1 MLSELLATIGKARA
15 VRRERKLSRPEF
27 EVVKLEKF
35 RRLVRHV
42 NERSPYYRRI
52 IAERKI
58 DVDRC
63 SPSDFPLL
71 TKSLLMQSFDEIAT
85 APGVTKQ
92 AIADFLTRSHDPR
105 ELFLGKYRVIHTSGS
120 SGEVGYFVYSPL
132 DWIRGTYWERG
143 GQPQR
148 KRKGKFRLAY
158 YAAIDGHYAGVT
170 MIRSI
175 EGGIAK
181 WFVDV
186 GCFEVN
192 SPLPEVIAGLNEFQP
207 DFLTGYT
214 TAIKILA
221 EKQRAGELKL
231 EYLIG
236 IATAGEATTEADRAF
251 LEQTFGCPL
260 VNTYGCS
267 EHLGMGGSRPGSPN
281 IVLHDH
287 DLIFELYPDHSVV
300 TNLFNYTLP
309 LIRYRMADILR
320 PVESGAHAPY
330 LVIES
335 LVVRNRRR
343 TPDAAQGHRRRA
355 RRHRDDVA
363 QARARTD
370 RLRVVLSH
378 GRAPDESGARPALG
392 RGRRRQARLGGRV
405 RGLLRHDGLSRLH
418 LVARARERVPEG
430 KGDPHAARPRE
441 VVRVDPGDDLL
452 RGDVRARQ
460 GLAGRAALR
469 EDDVET
475 IRRPDPRPRVHDRAL
490 RATQCGRQGR
500 DPEEPPARLRG
511 LGRLGA
517 ALRVP
522 RRRRA
527 QRAVPQ
533 GELARGAPGA
543 HGRADRRK
551 RRARARSRDA
561 EEALSRAEGSVYF
574 DGVSFFAPGDPT

>member
-1 MLSELLATIGKARA
+1 MLPELLATIAKARA
-15 VRRERKLSRPEF
+15 VRRERKLSRAEF
-27 EVVKLEKF
+27 EAVKLEKF

-42 NERSPYYRRI
+42 NERSAYYRRI

-63 SPSDFPLL
+63 TPADFPLL

-85 APGVTKQ
+85 VPGVTKQ

-105 ELFLGKYRVIHTSGS
+105 EKFLGKYRVIHTSGS
-120 SGEVGYFVYSPL
+120 AGEVGYFVYSPL

-175 EGGIAK
+175 ESGIAK

-207 DFLTGYT
+207 EFLTGYT

-221 EKQRAGELKL
+221 EKQRAGDLKL

-236 IATAGEATTEADRAF
+236 IATAGEATTEADRAL

-287 DLIFELYPDHSVV
+287 DLIFELHPDHSVV

-309 LIRYRMADILR
+309 LIRYRMADVLR

-335 LVVRNRRR
+335 LVGRNELQPKFKTRDGGEDFVSPHTINEIFVAGVTRFQMQLLGA
-343 TPDAAQGHRRRA
+343 DAFRFMVCLDATLDADGRA
-355 RRHRDDVA
+355 AAIKAVS
-363 QARARTD
+363 D
-370 RLRVVLSH
+370 RLREILARKRMDNVRYDVL
-378 GRAPDESGARPALG
+378 A
-392 RGRRRQARLGGRV
+392 V
-405 RGLLRHDGLSRLH
+405 
-418 LVARARERVPEG
+418 
-430 KGDPHAARPRE
+430 
-441 VVRVDPGDDLL
+441 DDLPVNPRTRKFQL
-452 RGDVRARQ
+452 IVDK
-460 GLAGRAALR
+460 RAA
-469 EDDVET
+469 
-475 IRRPDPRPRVHDRAL
+475 
-490 RATQCGRQGR
+490 
-500 DPEEPPARLRG
+500 
-511 LGRLGA
+511 
-517 ALRVP
+517 
-522 RRRRA
+522 
-527 QRAVPQ
+527 
-533 GELARGAPGA
+533 
-543 HGRADRRK
+543 
-551 RRARARSRDA
+551 
-561 EEALSRAEGSVYF
+561 
-574 DGVSFFAPGDPT
+574 